1 MQVFETSWKPPAL
14 SDLSR
19 EMPPGGDKDGT
30 HSNGHNSAT
39 VGPIELKLMFLK
51 SSDTALHSDGQ
62 QNTNKHLECI
72 EMNTNA

>member
-19 EMPPGGDKDGT
+19 EMPPGGDKEGT

-39 VGPIELKLMFLK
+39 VGPIDQNLSVLK
-51 SSDTALHSDGQ
+51 SSDTALHSDRQ
-62 QNTNKHLECI
+62 QNSNKHLQCPEI
-72 EMNTNA
+72 NINV